1 MLGKLK
7 SICEKEKNIFNRQ
20 SLGFFRKLQ
29 MQREKEART
38 SPNILIIDCRKPND
52 IQYVNFCF
60 HSRFK
65 QCQKR
70 KTKPPPK
77 LVE

>member
-1 MLGKLK
+1 MFSEKFSKKGK
-7 SICEKEKNIFNRQ
+7 IFNRQ

-29 MQREKEART
+29 MQTEKEAGT

-65 QCQKR
+65 QCQKEGQSH
-70 KTKPPPK
+70 PLE

>member
-1 MLGKLK
+1 MFSAKFR
-7 SICEKEKNIFNRQ
+7 IKEKYLIVRIFSKASNA
-20 SLGFFRKLQ
+20 K
-29 MQREKEART
+29 KEART
-38 SPNILIIDCRKPND
+38 SPNILIIGCRKPND

-70 KTKPPPK
+70 KTKPPLE